1 MNIAHADPSVISSV
15 IDMSGTNIQKGQTL
29 IVRND
34 VYTHLENC
42 TKGK

>member
-1 MNIAHADPSVISSV
+1 MNIAHFDPNVNYSVTE
-15 IDMSGTNIQKGQTL
+15 MSGTNIQKGQTL

>member
-1 MNIAHADPSVISSV
+1 MNIAHADPNVVSSV
-15 IDMSGTNIQKGQTL
+15 IYMSGANTQKGQTL

-34 VYTHLENC
+34 VYTHLDNS